1 MSTGWLIVASR
12 RETFPTAQDTAAIH
26 IAASLADTARKMR
39 VYADRQHDVI
49 RATIFDEA
57 LDLHS
62 VIEAPEL
69 TNRILASGIA
79 FDRPLRVVSVLDPTT
94 TRTNSTALSR
104 RGFDEVL
111 ASLDILYLRTS
122 RNVLAVYLVQSD
134 TDSLQ
139 RAIRANRDALRTL
152 RLGIGREIN
161 VVSDIA
167 DSFADSLLA
176 QKTLESR
183 RGRDNFVAFE
193 EFDFATRLFADVG
206 LTKLFRASREYLA
219 PIIEKEPIFDALR
232 QYFVYAQNANATADA
247 LGIHHNTLRYRLSK
261 VEELMDIRLNDPSA
275 IASVFLA
282 ITAIEL
288 AGERRDG
295 ESAPGS
301 VGAQIGRGE
310 ANKRRQLPLDE
321 EPRSFPPFG
330 AKVGWGDVDSL

>member
-1 MSTGWLIVASR
+1 
-12 RETFPTAQDTAAIH
+12 
-26 IAASLADTARKMR
+26 
-39 VYADRQHDVI
+39 
-49 RATIFDEA
+49 
-57 LDLHS
+57 
-62 VIEAPEL
+62 
-69 TNRILASGIA
+69 
-79 FDRPLRVVSVLDPTT
+79 
-94 TRTNSTALSR
+94 
-104 RGFDEVL
+104 
-111 ASLDILYLRTS
+111 
-122 RNVLAVYLVQSD
+122 
-134 TDSLQ
+134 
-139 RAIRANRDALRTL
+139 
-152 RLGIGREIN
+152 
-161 VVSDIA
+161 
-167 DSFADSLLA
+167 
-176 QKTLESR
+176 
-183 RGRDNFVAFE
+183 
-193 EFDFATRLFADVG
+193 